1 MPSVPRSPTDES
13 LPLLPLR
20 SKTPCLAPSSSPTS
34 GYPDREPFRATP
46 EITRSSGRPPAGSEI
61 RTKTKGIDRL
71 YLQKAYTTDGDL
83 PLPTHRNHTFLWTP
97 TGRLRDPDENQR
109 NRQTVFAKGVYDR
122 WRLTTTDSS
131 VWTWRRIIFRSHI
144 KYSDGLAYNNTKTYF
159 RNCQIDTAQHQA
171 VLEDLLTGTVN
182 ADWVDPMLGK
192 IDRTHITIL
201 SDRIRYLRPKGE
213 KGDLH
218 VYDQY
223 IPINR
228 NITYNDEEV
237 LGGDNSQPWASDS
250 RANPGNVYVF
260 DIMKSNNGTGAP
272 LRYACESTYYWH
284 EK

>member
-1 MPSVPRSPTDES
+1 MPRRAYAKRAKKGTRKSYRRKYPKKKYAKRAKVTNRRIASVASTKKQDTMLGAQFVTDKWIPGS
-13 LPLLPLR
+13 G
-20 SKTPCLAPSSSPTS
+20 TVPCDT
-34 GYPDREPFRATP
+34 G
-46 EITRSSGRPPAGSEI
+46 
-61 RTKTKGIDRL
+61 
-71 YLQKAYTTDGDL
+71 
-83 PLPTHRNHTFLWTP
+83 NHTFLWTP